1 MTSKGTVGIT
11 PLKHKLLY
19 HDFQPMTLSQTI
31 KRIGSPIFLSTIA
44 FFLVCLSEAATAT
57 RPSRHYAHMSVERR
71 MFLLR
76 QAHNPNFPLSVRLN
90 KATWGVL
97 GAPYLVSPLGEARG
111 IDPDPRFRLD
121 AFDCTTF
128 VETAIALCQSPDW
141 SVAAD
146 VLDKLRYRGE
156 KRTFNERRH
165 FIAASWLAG
174 LQKDGYLKDIT
185 TSIGGPATK
194 TITLKLNS
202 RRWKKRR
209 IARDLKLPPDKIP
222 FGTHQLEVI
231 PIEAFKK
238 NSFNIPSGTLINVVR
253 NPVAWA
259 PIIVTHQGLYFVDK
273 NGGAWVRHASPV
285 AKRVIDEPFT
295 NMLRRYRKPRKWPM
309 AGFNFQAIQVPKTR
323 QASSD

>member
-1 MTSKGTVGIT
+1 
-11 PLKHKLLY
+11 
-19 HDFQPMTLSQTI
+19 
-31 KRIGSPIFLSTIA
+31 
-44 FFLVCLSEAATAT
+44 
-57 RPSRHYAHMSVERR
+57 

-76 QAHNPNFPLSVRLN
+76 YAHSPSFPLNVRLN
-90 KATWGVL
+90 LATDGFV
-97 GAPYLVSPLGEARG
+97 GATYLLSPLGEARG
-111 IDPDPRFRLD
+111 IDPDPRFRVD

-165 FIAASWLAG
+165 FIAASWLGG
-174 LQKDGYLKDIT
+174 LQKEGYLKDIT

-194 TITLKLNS
+194 TITLKLS
-202 RRWKKRR
+202 LGRWKKRR
-209 IARDLKLPPDKIP
+209 IAKGLKLPQDKIP

-231 PIEAFKK
+231 PIQAFK
-238 NSFNIPSGTLINVVR
+238 NNRFNIPSGSLINVVR